1 MDKKTGKTSARARA
15 RTRASARAKP
25 VQAATSET
33 SLDPVSALVGAAAEM
48 LAPSKSGAE
57 EADEVE
63 VEAEIDSK
71 HLRMIKIRYDQI
83 VIDKEFNSRKDYKE
97 ILLLAEDIGENG
109 LISPPVTWQDEK
121 DPEVFH
127 LMVGFRR
134 TLAIGRLR
142 EQAKEA
148 GVALPFEEMDV
159 KLYEGPEINRWFMNL
174 AENIGRVDLHVWE
187 IGDQCIRIRD
197 RFQMSGSQIGEKLK
211 YQKSHVNNCMR
222 VVERIA
228 NDVQE
233 QFRTG
238 RANPPFSLLLQLA
251 GLVTAEGKP
260 DHERQRIKWTEWV
273 NGGPKKSGGGDGDG
287 DSDRDDAEDE
297 DPSGRMVRLREA
309 ERVLSKLE
317 EGLREASGVSEKEY
331 FRGAMAAAKYLM
343 GLTTK
348 IKKLSLAQGEKPA
361 KGKVTKKK

>member
-1 MDKKTGKTSARARA
+1 
-15 RTRASARAKP
+15 
-25 VQAATSET
+25 VQPTPNDS
-33 SLDPVSALVGAAAEM
+33 SSVDPVSTLVGAVAEM
-48 LAPSKSGAE
+48 VAPSKSSDE
-57 EADEVE
+57 DADEPAKE
-63 VEAEIDSK
+63 SDIDSK
-71 HLRMIKIRYDQI
+71 HLRTIKIRYEQI

-97 ILLLAEDIGENG
+97 ILVLAEDIGENG
-109 LISPPVTWQDEK
+109 LISPPVVWQDEK
-121 DPEVFH
+121 SPEVYH

-134 TLAIGRLR
+134 TMAIGRLR
-142 EQAKEA
+142 EQAAEA
-148 GVALPFEEMDV
+148 GASLPFEEMDV

-228 NDVQE
+228 SDVQE

-251 GLVTAEGKP
+251 GLVTLEGKP
-260 DHERQRIKWTEWV
+260 DHDKQRIKWNEWV
-273 NGGPKKSGGGDGDG
+273 NGGPKKAGGVDGGEGEGEGDD
-287 DSDRDDAEDE
+287 DSDEE
-297 DPSGRMVRLREA
+297 PSGRMVRLREA

-317 EGLREASGVSEKEY
+317 EGLKEATGVGEKEY
-331 FRGAMAAAKYLM
+331 FRGGIAAAKYLM
-343 GLTTK
+343 GLTSK
-348 IKKLSLAQGEKPA
+348 IKKVSLASGEKPA
-361 KGKVTKKK
+361 KGSKGTKK